1 MMMFV
6 IFLIVNVGTIGIFYG
21 VYGTKRKYEEGMLM
35 GVHLPGSAAES
46 EEVKMLMKKYRTW
59 TKWFY
64 TLNLLAGIA
73 VCGFC
78 FWYIS
83 VFMIVWSIWLVEVCI
98 GAILLL
104 YRTHRKL
111 YDLKMKNGWIGS
123 NGSKIMTA
131 DSAVDATVS
140 GENGNVS
147 VVAYFVLRI
156 DRPAMFITASET
168 IFKRVGRWMD
178 LIFVRI
184 CS

>member
-1 MMMFV
+1 M
-6 IFLIVNVGTIGIFYG
+6 
-21 VYGTKRKYEEGMLM
+21 
-35 GVHLPGSAAES
+35 
-46 EEVKMLMKKYRTW
+46 
-59 TKWFY
+59 
-64 TLNLLAGIA
+64 
-73 VCGFC
+73 
-78 FWYIS
+78 
-83 VFMIVWSIWLVEVCI
+83 EVCI

-140 GENGNVS
+140 AQSEKMGMS
-147 VVAYFVLRI
+147 PLWI